1 MLTPFVPLRS
11 VASRTALFRVL
22 RGWLAWLVW
31 LVWLVCPAQPRPGGA
46 TARGSGA
53 ASTAGAR

>member
-31 LVWLVCPAQPRPGGA
+31 LVWPAQPRPGGA